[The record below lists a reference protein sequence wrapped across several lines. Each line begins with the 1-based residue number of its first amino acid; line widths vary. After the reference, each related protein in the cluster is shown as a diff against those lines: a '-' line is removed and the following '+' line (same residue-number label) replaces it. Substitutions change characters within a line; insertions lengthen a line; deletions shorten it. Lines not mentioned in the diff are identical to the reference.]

1 MDDFDLG
8 SEIHKLV
15 SKLQGGDPAHLATA
29 RVKTAWNRAVPAS
42 IAKHV
47 TGVFVVPETQAQE
60 VIVYVDSQLVA
71 TDLTM
76 QADPLRMALN
86 VEVNKMRGAA
96 YEQALARGATL
107 SEVEQV
113 KCLRFRVTR
122 DRYLSKNRRET
133 TFDALEAEQAK
144 FAAVEPVALGEEE
157 LNDLREAV
165 SHIEDDRLREAAYN
179 AAVAN
184 LEWQKGLAAAHLDEY
199 DTVPNAR

>member
-1 MDDFDLG
+1 M
-8 SEIHKLV
+8 
-15 SKLQGGDPAHLATA
+15 
-29 RVKTAWNRAVPAS
+29 
-42 IAKHV
+42 
-47 TGVFVVPETQAQE
+47 
-60 VIVYVDSQLVA
+60 DSQLVA

-76 QADPLRMALN
+76 EADPLRMALN
-86 VEVNKMRGAA
+86 VEVNKMRGAT

-133 TFDALEAEQAK
+133 TFDALQAEQAK

-184 LEWQKGLAAAHLDEY
+184 LEWQKGLAAAHLDE
-199 DTVPNAR
+199 